1 MKIKEIIQFLKEV
14 RDELKKVTWPT
25 KEQVR
30 NATIAVII
38 FTTIVS
44 IYLWI
49 LDLAFKRIFDLIF
62 K

>member
-1 MKIKEIIQFLKEV
+1 MKINEIIEFLKEV
-14 RDELKKVTWPT
+14 KEELKKVSWPS

-49 LDLAFKRIFDLIF
+49 LDLGFQRIFDLIF